1 MDVRAVGV
9 IVLGAL
15 VLASGTAPGENLL
28 TVEPESYRSENYRSP
43 TPATLRGARVI
54 TTPEAQ
60 NLWIEGSA
68 AFIDVLPNFPP
79 PPDLP
84 AGTLW
89 RGQQRFN
96 IPGSTWLPDTGYG
109 ELSEG
114 KGQSRAFAATGAC
127 ADYARPDLGGS
138 SLSVSGGRKATCGP
152 RSG

>member
-28 TVEPESYRSENYRSP
+28 AVEPESYRSENYRSP

-60 NLWIEGSA
+60 NLWMEGSA

-79 PPDLP
+79 PPDS
-84 AGTLW
+84 A
-89 RGQQRFN
+89 RRDAVA
-96 IPGSTWLPDTGYG
+96 GSTTI
-109 ELSEG
+109 
-114 KGQSRAFAATGAC
+114 
-127 ADYARPDLGGS
+127 
-138 SLSVSGGRKATCGP
+138 
-152 RSG
+152 